1 MASKRDFLTLMD
13 CTREEI
19 IALIERSIEM
29 KNGFNGTKFPR
40 PLEGCSIAVIFEKA
54 STRTRTSFEV
64 GIYQL
69 GGNAIFMSG
78 QDLQLSR
85 GEPIKDTARVL
96 SRYVDGIVVRTFGH
110 IIVEELAKWATIPI
124 INGLTDSY
132 HPCQV
137 LADLMTLHELG
148 VDIGS
153 MKAAWIGDGNNMAN
167 SWINAANLMGFR
179 LSLACPEGYDP
190 AETYNT
196 NLVSLVREPVE
207 AAKDADVISTDVWA
221 SMGQESQADMRRLDF
236 QRYQVNMELL
246 KVAKQDVH
254 VLHCLPAHREEEIT
268 DEVIESRHSRI
279 WDQAENR
286 LHVQKALLEFVM
298 SSSG

>member
-1 MASKRDFLTLMD
+1 MSAKRDFLTLTD
-13 CTREEI
+13 CSREEI
-19 IALIERSIEM
+19 IGLIGRSIEM
-29 KNGFNGTKFPR
+29 KVGANGAKFAR
-40 PLEGCSIAVIFEKA
+40 PLEGRSIAVMFEKA

-64 GIYQL
+64 GIHQL
-69 GGNAIFMSG
+69 GGNAIFLSG

-85 GEPIKDTARVL
+85 GEPVKDTARVL
-96 SRYVDGIVVRTFGH
+96 SRYVDGLVVRTFGH
-110 IIVEELAKWATIPI
+110 NIVEELAEWSSIPI

-148 VDIGS
+148 LDIGS

-167 SWINAANLMGFR
+167 SWINAAKLIGFR

-190 AETYNT
+190 AETFDSG
-196 NLVSLVREPVE
+196 LVSLVRDPKE

-221 SMGQESQADMRRLDF
+221 SMGQESEAETRQDAFRG
-236 QRYQVNMELL
+236 YQVNMELL
-246 KVAKQDVH
+246 KEAKKDVY

-268 DEVIESRHSRI
+268 EEVLESEHSRV

-286 LHVQKALLEFVM
+286 MHVQKALLEFLIKR
-298 SSSG
+298 SA